1 MREAEQMEE
10 IQASDL
16 RLAQEQQGADFDA
29 RHARF
34 WEGVDQGRYP
44 NPYAPDAKPCDA
56 DPLQAGEKE
65 REEMSWDE
73 AIDEIQSQEIDELR
87 SLEEAGEIRP
97 EKHAMSANA
106 RFNPARLDVDGR
118 QLSSAAG
125 SGGTDLVPRVP
136 NASQT
141 SLLLRLEF

>member
-1 MREAEQMEE
+1 MSLCPALSQVV
-10 IQASDL
+10 
-16 RLAQEQQGADFDA
+16 DF
-29 RHARF
+29 
-34 WEGVDQGRYP
+34 
-44 NPYAPDAKPCDA
+44 
-56 DPLQAGEKE
+56 
-65 REEMSWDE
+65 
-73 AIDEIQSQEIDELR
+73 
-87 SLEEAGEIRP
+87 RP
-97 EKHAMSANA
+97 EKHALSANA